1 MASTLGKVSLFVYIQ
16 KSLIVLFLFERKQ
29 ICCKNLFFDFGP
41 KFVEIIL
48 SILGKRKIYFLNFN
62 LEEFR
67 QGLNWA

>member
-16 KSLIVLFLFERKQ
+16 KSLIVLSVLRENKYYV
-29 ICCKNLFFDFGP
+29 KTFGQ
-41 KFVEIIL
+41 KFVENLL
-48 SILGKRKIYFLNFN
+48 SILGKRKISVLNFN